1 MYADHLVLRWLDC
14 LLDALGDARVF
25 DAHTHLGHHDPSGFS
40 VELDELLGALDP
52 IDGRAAVFPLSEPD
66 GYREANRMCAEAATG
81 SDGRLTAF
89 VRLTPGAEAVAMLQ
103 EGLTAGAGG
112 VKLHLSSDGF
122 GLDDPDLYD
131 VFEVADDCS
140 LPVIVHAGPE
150 LDSMGRTALEV
161 CARWPGIRLVLA
173 HCAMPDL
180 GWLWRH
186 VADAPQL
193 FFDTSWWIPAQLMAL
208 FRLVPPGRILNAS
221 DLPYST
227 PISHTLSTARCAWQA
242 GLDPTQ
248 IRGVIGGQ
256 FARLVDCA
264 EPLELGP
271 PPAAEATP
279 VGPLLE
285 VISTNLVAALE
296 SMQRGHEPGVPLTAA
311 RHACRV
317 PADDPYAPVTA
328 SVSQLLD
335 LYHEHHESLPQRNQF
350 LPGWDLISAAATI
363 ARTPAA
369 PLPNPR
375 PGRHARA
382 KTVPG
387 DSQS

>member
-1 MYADHLVLRWLDC
+1 MYADHLVLPWLDS
-14 LLDALGDARVF
+14 LLDALGDARIF
-25 DAHTHLGHHDPSGFS
+25 DAHTHVGHHDPSGFS
-40 VELDELLGALDP
+40 AELDELLGALDP

-66 GYREANRMCAEAATG
+66 GYREANRLCAEAAAG
-81 SDGRLTAF
+81 SNGRLTAF
-89 VRLTPGAEAVAMLQ
+89 VRLTPGTESVAMLH
-103 EGLTAGAGG
+103 EGLTLGAGG

-122 GLDDPDLYD
+122 GLDDPALYD
-131 VFEVADDCS
+131 VFEVADDRK

-150 LDSMGRTALEV
+150 VDPMGRSALEV
-161 CARWPGIRLVLA
+161 CARWPEIRLVLA

-186 VADAPQL
+186 VTDAPHL

-242 GLDPTQ
+242 GLDPVQ

-256 FARLVDCA
+256 FDRLVDRS

-271 PPAAEATP
+271 PPVAEP
-279 VGPLLE
+279 KPLGPLLE

-296 SMQRGHEPGVPLTAA
+296 AMQRGHEPGVPLTVA

-317 PADDPYAPVTA
+317 AADDPQAPVTA
-328 SVSQLLD
+328 SVSHLLD
-335 LYHEHHESLPQRNQF
+335 LYEVHREDLPQRNQF

-369 PLPNPR
+369 PLPDLR
-375 PGRHARA
+375 PGRHARNRS
-382 KTVPG
+382 G
-387 DSQS
+387 DSES